1 MMNWKSLAIFLA
13 LPWLA
18 VSASALAAPSP
29 AAAREIAGLMQSLG
43 ASRCE
48 FNRNGNWYDA
58 AQARTHLQRKYDYL
72 LKKNLVD
79 SAEQFIDRAASRSS
93 LSGKAYRVRCP
104 DRPEQDSAGWF
115 RDQLRRLRGSAK
127 PAP

>member
-1 MMNWKSLAIFLA
+1 MSGSKLFAFLA
-13 LPWLA
+13 VVLLA
-18 VSASALAAPSP
+18 PVVATAAPSP
-29 AAAREIAGLMQSLG
+29 QARREIGQLMG
-43 ASRCE
+43 ALSSSSCE

-79 SAEQFIDRAASRSS
+79 TAEQFIDRAASRSS
-93 LSGKAYRVRCP
+93 FSGKAYRVRCP
-104 DRPEQDSAGWF
+104 GRPEQDSAAWF
-115 RDQLRRLRGSAK
+115 QAQLQRLRGSAK